1 MVGVVGHNDQEDK
14 LRVLYCAIRLLNH
27 GQYFLIVVVLN
38 ALSKRLKKNFLVVSS
53 LVGYWTNMSEFNLNA
68 ESFLGGKIIE
78 LVVDVIC
85 VTHISFQTENCEAL
99 KHLWLMYHCVK
110 IVRIVQNTRD
120 ASISRFVL
128 ILLTWVLVSSRSL
141 SGKIWRLE
149 NLWSFENFGFNCIR
163 RQGDVKAPLLD
174 LFAR

>member
-1 MVGVVGHNDQEDK
+1 MVGVVGHNDQENK

-27 GQYFLIVVVLN
+27 RQYFLIVVVLN

-78 LVVDVIC
+78 LVVYVIC
-85 VTHISFQTENCEAL
+85 VAHISFQTENCEAL
-99 KHLWLMYHCVK
+99 KHHCVK

>member
-1 MVGVVGHNDQEDK
+1 MN
-14 LRVLYCAIRLLNH
+14 
-27 GQYFLIVVVLN
+27 
-38 ALSKRLKKNFLVVSS
+38 
-53 LVGYWTNMSEFNLNA
+53 
-68 ESFLGGKIIE
+68 
-78 LVVDVIC
+78 
-85 VTHISFQTENCEAL
+85 
-99 KHLWLMYHCVK
+99 HCVK

-149 NLWSFENFGFNCIR
+149 NPWSFENFGFNCIR